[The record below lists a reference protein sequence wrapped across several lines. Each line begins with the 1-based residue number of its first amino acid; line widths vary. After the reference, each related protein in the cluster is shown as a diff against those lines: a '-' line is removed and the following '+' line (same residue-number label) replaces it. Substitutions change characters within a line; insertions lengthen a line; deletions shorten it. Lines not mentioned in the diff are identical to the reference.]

1 MSPRSMGDER
11 RSTFLE
17 KFIPKNGICRH
28 FSKNADDTASDVI
41 GLEVCLVE
49 TAEASVD
56 VWEISMDLLET
67 ASRVEV
73 YTKDQSSASEG

>member
-1 MSPRSMGDER
+1 MGDER

-28 FSKNADDTASDVI
+28 FSENTDDTASDVV

-73 YTKDQSSASEG
+73 CATDQGSASEG